1 MPIYI
6 TQAQYSAATK
16 VNKDTV
22 SRRFRDLPYATGAS
36 TNTNARQYHLA
47 AALTTVKRSDLAS
60 LPALF
65 AAATQES
72 GPYFVGE
79 GVLPLCHRLI
89 EWMDAAARA
98 RRYRLQVTFTEALVR
113 GLQTSNIFEHIDALR
128 LKLVLHP
135 GVLRFVVLNEP
146 TELPDFKGGFPIQF
160 AITNARYEPIFTEME
175 TV

>member
-22 SRRFRDLPYATGAS
+22 SRRFRDLPYATGAA

-47 AALTTVKRSDLAS
+47 GALTTVKRSDLAS

-65 AAATQES
+65 AAATQEC

-79 GVLPLCHRLI
+79 GVIPLCHRVI
-89 EWMDAAARA
+89 EWMDAAQRA
-98 RRYRLQVTFTEALVR
+98 RLYQVQVKFTEALAA
-113 GLQTSNIFEHIDALR
+113 GMQSSSIFDHLDALR
-128 LKLVLHP
+128 LKLILHA
-135 GVLRFVVLNEP
+135 GILRFVVLGDASA
-146 TELPDFKGGFPIQF
+146 LPDFKSGWCVQWSV
-160 AITNARYEPIFTEME
+160 TNAIFEPIFENKE
-175 TV
+175 TA